1 MSIRPVSFPRSAILI
16 AALGFCAGAFA
27 QTPAVEQPLPT
38 PVTEPP
44 SASTTNA
51 TIFPAT
57 RSTRDTFI
65 GIAIGKPTYSTS
77 CGNIAGLS
85 CSNNGTSVSVT
96 AGNMFTRN
104 WGGELSYLDLGKA
117 DRAGGSV
124 DARGVNVSVVGRLP
138 LGDNFALEGKV
149 GGTYGITHVNPN
161 PLSGLPS
168 GRSSGFGLGYGVAFN
183 VSFTHGLQASI
194 GWEQHD
200 FHFAGQGMSTVQ
212 NITLGVAYRF

>member
-1 MSIRPVSFPRSAILI
+1 MSIRQGFSQRSATGI
-16 AALGFCAGAFA
+16 AALGICAGALA
-27 QTPAVEQPLPT
+27 QSPQAPPQPTPAPET
-38 PVTEPP
+38 AAAA
-44 SASTTNA
+44 ASSTY
-51 TIFPAT
+51 PQS

-104 WGGELSYLDLGKA
+104 WGAELSYLDLGKA

-124 DARGVNVSVVGRLP
+124 DARGVNLSVVGRLP

-149 GGTYGITHVNPN
+149 GATYGVTHLSVD
-161 PLSGLPS
+161 PLSGLTS
-168 GRSSGFGLGYGVAFN
+168 GRASGVGVGYGVAFDVN
-183 VSFTHGLQASI
+183 FPRGLTGSV

-200 FHFAGQGMSTVQ
+200 FHFAGQGMSTVK
-212 NITLGVAYRF
+212 NITVGLSYRF